1 MFMGCCMVDDVRT
14 ISAEDILDAF
24 RIAYRSD
31 QHYQIQRRILTDQ
44 LLLDRIGVVLIDID
58 DDQLFRLMTG
68 DLPAQLASDGSA
80 TTGDQYDLIL
90 HIVQDFF
97 RIDLYRIS
105 S

>member
-1 MFMGCCMVDDVRT
+1 MGRCMVDNVRT
-14 ISAEDILDAF
+14 ISAEDILDTF

-31 QHYQIQRRILTDQ
+31 QHHQIQCRILADQ
-44 LLLDRIGVVLIDID
+44 LLLDFIGIILINIY
-58 DDQLFRLMTG
+58 DDQLFRLMPG
-68 DLPAQLASDGSA
+68 NLPAQLASDGSA

-97 RIDLYRIS
+97 RIDLYGIS

>member
-1 MFMGCCMVDDVRT
+1 MLMGRCMVDDVRT

-24 RIAYRSD
+24 RIADRSD
-31 QHYQIQRRILTDQ
+31 QHYQIQCRIFTDQ
-44 LLLDRIGVVLIDID
+44 FLLDRIGVVLIDID
-58 DDQLFRLMTG
+58 DDQLLRLMTG
-68 DLPAQLASDGSA
+68 DLPAEFTSDGST

-97 RIDLYRIS
+97 RINLYGIS